1 MHCLI
6 SLLSPALRKRSV
18 WRTFLSSYYPFARMM
33 VLSRRLL
40 SESYLDAAL
49 HDVLLHLLSQIPDH
63 MPCTDSFRVLLP
75 SAQNTYSRICN
86 IHIRQQFSIENGI
99 SSDASAPTIALSHS
113 VSSRRIHITR

>member
-1 MHCLI
+1 MHYLI
-6 SLLSPALRKRSV
+6 SLVSPGLRKRSV

-63 MPCTDSFRVLLP
+63 MPCTDSFLVLLP
-75 SAQNTYSRICN
+75 SAQNMYSRICN
-86 IHIRQQFSIENGI
+86 IHISQQFSMKNGI
-99 SSDASAPTIALSHS
+99 SSDSSARTITLSHN
-113 VSSRRIHITR
+113 VSSRRIRITR